1 MANQSVTLKQR
12 LTFVLNLAL
21 FLIAVRMLA
30 GLAFLFFR
38 LATDL
43 VPTLLREGLPAA
55 FLTIHPRNFIVLAIV
70 LALHGIRALIEGQKS
85 DQEL

>member
-1 MANQSVTLKQR
+1 MANQSVTLKQS

-43 VPTLLREGLPAA
+43 VPTLLREGLPAE
-55 FLTIHPRNFIVLAIV
+55 FLTIHPRSFIVLAIV
-70 LALHGIRALIEGQKS
+70 LVLQGIKAFVDGQKS